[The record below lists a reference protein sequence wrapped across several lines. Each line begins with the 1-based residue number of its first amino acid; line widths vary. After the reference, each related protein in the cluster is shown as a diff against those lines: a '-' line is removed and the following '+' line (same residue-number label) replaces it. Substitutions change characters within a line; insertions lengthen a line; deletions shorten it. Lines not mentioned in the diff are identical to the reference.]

1 MHFPEGL
8 ENTPFKITGNRWI
21 EHINVLLRQT
31 IEMLHDQGVL
41 VGNHLLPLIFQAK
54 VGINF
59 LLVFDMFKALLYF
72 G

>member
-1 MHFPEGL
+1 
-8 ENTPFKITGNRWI
+8 
-21 EHINVLLRQT
+21 
-31 IEMLHDQGVL
+31 MLHDQQGVL